1 MSKVVHQESPVSH
14 AHIVCLVEDGELK
27 PSDTPRRHGDFAAA
41 TREAERLAAKYR
53 GKRFTV
59 LRAASQVAVADKSE
73 LEKAEDRIKEL
84 QQELAKRD
92 REISRLN
99 GELDCINAAHKT
111 VASELRKYGK
121 TVARIYAAAL
131 VAPSMPAQRQIDI
144 INATKDATLYLMLGV
159 GGDGPDPFAKRGI
172 RI

>member
-14 AHIVCLVEDGELK
+14 AYIVCLVEDGELK
-27 PSDTPRRHGDFAAA
+27 PSDTPRRNGDFAAA

-59 LRAASQVAVADKSE
+59 LRAATQVAVADKSE

-84 QQELAKRD
+84 QH
-92 REISRLN
+92 
-99 GELDCINAAHKT
+99 ELDCINAAHKT

-131 VAPSMPAQRQIDI
+131 VAPSMSAQRQIDI
-144 INATKDATLYLMLGV
+144 INAIKDATLYLMLGV